1 MLQATW
7 YWLPLNRPSLR
18 FSWDETKRILLE
30 TRRTRST
37 IWYRQVIMESS
48 CKQWLSVMRTPVVE
62 VSKVKVPSSQLTSMF
77 KTAVEIETMEWPIQS
92 RSIALHLLLV
102 TTEGGLIG
110 RFFTS
115 NLPWVT
121 ATQCSMMDFH
131 LTPSLA
137 VTTIAKKTKTTP
149 SRRT

>member
-1 MLQATW
+1 M
-7 YWLPLNRPSLR
+7 
-18 FSWDETKRILLE
+18 
-30 TRRTRST
+30 
-37 IWYRQVIMESS
+37 
-48 CKQWLSVMRTPVVE
+48 E

-115 NLPWVT
+115 NLP
-121 ATQCSMMDFH
+121 
-131 LTPSLA
+131 
-137 VTTIAKKTKTTP
+137 
-149 SRRT
+149 